1 VPTTHHI
8 QPPYIMAYDL
18 DVVRSFEQRSEWLER
33 AARDEWIGLFYHDP
47 DHAFGRIA
55 RAGRRYALNAT

>member
-1 VPTTHHI
+1 VPTAHHI

-18 DVVRSFEQRSEWLER
+18 DVVRSFDVRSQWIER
-33 AARDEWIGLFYHDP
+33 AAKAGWIGLFYHDV

-55 RAGRRYALNAT
+55 RDGRRYALATV